1 MTHSNL
7 RDVCF
12 FGGYKHLVN
21 YPIAISGRYPH
32 PNQTRSGSEII
43 NIFIRALLE
52 LPNDD

>member
-7 RDVCF
+7 RDTCF

-21 YPIAISGRYPH
+21 YPNAVSGRYLYPK
-32 PNQTRSGSEII
+32 QTSSSEII

-52 LPNDD
+52 LPHDD